1 MSEALPAQLEPT
13 SLARAVAIALA
24 EDLGLGD
31 LTTEALIHPSQVGRA
46 TFLVKASGV
55 LCGLPVAEAV
65 FRQVDPALRF
75 HSLLRESSP
84 VEHGALA
91 ALVEG
96 SLASILKAERTA
108 LNFLQRLSG
117 IATDT
122 SAYVSAVAGLP
133 VHIIDTRKTTPGLR
147 ALEKYAVR
155 VGGGYNHRTHLG
167 DGVLIKDNHL
177 AALAHHGL
185 GMREALE
192 MARARAPHTV
202 RIEVEVTSLAQA
214 QEAVAAGFDILLLDN
229 MALDELRRI
238 VDWTRGLP
246 RRPLLEAS
254 GGVRLDTVRAIAET
268 GVDLISVG
276 ALTHSAR
283 SLDISLEVEG

>member
-1 MSEALPAQLEPT
+1 MNQDLPHQIEQSAVEL
-13 SLARAVAIALA
+13 AVAAALA
-24 EDLGLGD
+24 EDLGFGD
-31 LTTEALIHPSQVGRA
+31 LTTEALIPSSQTGRA
-46 TFLVKASGV
+46 TFLVKATGI

-65 FRQVDPALRF
+65 FRQVDTSLRF
-75 HSLLRESSP
+75 QPLLLEGSP
-84 VEHGALA
+84 VEHGALG

-117 IATDT
+117 IATET
-122 SAYVSAVAGLP
+122 SEYVAAVEGLP
-133 VHIIDTRKTTPGLR
+133 VTVIDTRKTTPGLR
-147 ALEKYAVR
+147 LLEKYAVQ
-155 VGGGYNHRTHLG
+155 VGGGGNHRTHLG

-177 AALAHHGL
+177 AALANRGL
-185 GMREALE
+185 TIRDAFD

-214 QEAVAAGFDILLLDN
+214 QEAVAAGFEVLLLDN
-229 MALDELRRI
+229 MDVDELRQI
-238 VDWTRGLP
+238 VEWARGLP

-254 GGVRLDTVRAIAET
+254 GGIRLETVRAVAET